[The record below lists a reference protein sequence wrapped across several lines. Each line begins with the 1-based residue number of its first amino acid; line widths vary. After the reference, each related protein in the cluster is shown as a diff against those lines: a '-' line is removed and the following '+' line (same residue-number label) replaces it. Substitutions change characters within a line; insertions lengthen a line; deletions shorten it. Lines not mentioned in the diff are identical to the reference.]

1 MNPNLRLFLVA
12 VVATALTGA
21 YTATVFQSLPAQVPV
36 HFNAAGQPDRFEP
49 KETGAFITLWI
60 ILGLGVMFAILP
72 SLSPKTKSIE
82 EFRKTYDIIA
92 IGTIIFNAAIH
103 VVVLNSAQGNELNPT
118 VFGILICMLFGF
130 LGNFMGKVTPNYY
143 VGIRTPWTL
152 ESPIVWERTHRF
164 AAKISVGSAV
174 AGALIILATGNAVVG
189 ILGASLALIAAV
201 PYSYIIHRRLEQ
213 SPDSTA

>member
-12 VVATALTGA
+12 VAATALTGA
-21 YTATVFQSLPAQVPV
+21 YTATVFSSLPAQVPV

-60 ILGLGVMFAILP
+60 ILGMGVMFAVLP
-72 SLSPKTKSIE
+72 LLSPKTKSIE
-82 EFRKTYDIIA
+82 DFRKTYDIIA
-92 IGTIIFNAAIH
+92 IGTILFTAAIH

-201 PYSYIIHRRLEQ
+201 PYSYIIHRKLQQ